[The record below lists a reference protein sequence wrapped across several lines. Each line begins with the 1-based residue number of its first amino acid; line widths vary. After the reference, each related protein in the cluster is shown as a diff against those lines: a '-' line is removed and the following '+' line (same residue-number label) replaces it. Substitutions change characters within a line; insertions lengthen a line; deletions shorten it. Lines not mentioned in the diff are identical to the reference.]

1 MNLTDIKEFLGT
13 PWAIVLGI
21 FFLCASILIHEL
33 GHFLVAR
40 WRGLVV
46 ERFSIGFGPRLF
58 GWEHGGVDYRV
69 SAIPLG
75 GYVALP
81 QLAGVR
87 GVEGG
92 ASEYEAEAL
101 PPLSVW
107 DKILVSLAGP
117 AFNVFFALL
126 LGCILW
132 MTGRPVPASE
142 RTTSIGYVAQE
153 LSGAEGERLPG
164 PAWQA
169 GLRPGDRI
177 LSIDGRLV
185 EDWYGV
191 AQAIATGS
199 GQNSDGRRETLLSI
213 ERDGQ
218 ILSLVANPVSSPAT
232 GLREIG
238 VLPERAAV
246 VGAVF
251 PNSPAEKAGL
261 LPGDVIVG
269 ADGQEVHH
277 ILAVGRLVS
286 RTPPAPHTLAIL
298 RGEKSLSVTL
308 TPELVSDNGTE
319 RPMIGV
325 RWGDEPRALVYENPV
340 KLVWNVIYMTFDVLR
355 ALVNPRSDI
364 SVSDMSGPVGI
375 THALIASAKT
385 SMAMLLFFVL
395 FINVNLAFVNL
406 LPVPV
411 LDGGHIAF
419 ALVEKIVG
427 KPVPQRILAGSQTA
441 FMALLLCLMAYIT
454 LHDIFREID
463 IFRSNR
469 EVEKAE
475 KTPPPVF
482 TEEAPASAQTTP
494 PAPATEGK

>member
-1 MNLTDIKEFLGT
+1 MNLTDLKEFLDT

-58 GWEHGGVDYRV
+58 GWEHNGVDYRV

-87 GVEGG
+87 GVEG
-92 ASEYEAEAL
+92 ASEYDAETL

-117 AFNVFFALL
+117 AFNVLFALL
-126 LGCILW
+126 LGSILW

-153 LSGAEGERLPG
+153 LSDADGARLPG

-177 LSIDGRLV
+177 LSIDGRSV

-199 GQNSDGRRETLLSI
+199 GQSPDGRRETVLAI
-213 ERDGQ
+213 DRDGQ
-218 ILSLVANPVSSPAT
+218 TLSLVANPVASPAT
-232 GLREIG
+232 GMREIG
-238 VLPERAAV
+238 ILPERAAV

-251 PNSPAEKAGL
+251 PNSPAEKAGIR
-261 LPGDVIVG
+261 PGDVIVG
-269 ADGQEVHH
+269 ADGHAVHH

-286 RTPPAPHTLAIL
+286 QTPPTPHTLSL
-298 RGEKSLSVTL
+298 RRGAETLTVAL
-308 TPELVSDNGTE
+308 TPEIVTDNGTE

-325 RWGDEPRALVYENPV
+325 RWGDEPRATVYENPV
-340 KLVWNVIYMTFDVLR
+340 KLVWNVIYMTYDVLR

-375 THALIASAKT
+375 THALIVSAKT
-385 SMAMLLFFVL
+385 STAMLLFFVL
-395 FINVNLAFVNL
+395 FINVNLAIVNL
-406 LPVPV
+406 LPIPV
-411 LDGGHIAF
+411 LDGGHIVFAF
-419 ALVEKIVG
+419 VEKIVG
-427 KPVPQRILAGSQTA
+427 KPVPQRLLAGSQTA

-463 IFRSNR
+463 IFRTNR

-482 TEEAPASAQTTP
+482 VEEAPAPAQTAP
-494 PAPATEGK
+494 EAPAPANK